1 MKKWIIIILAV
12 LLTVGTGLIVP
23 LVINSEK
30 GDPIISDIGIKNL
43 NSQPSMPGIKNTPT
57 NNSSVKSKATEPK
70 NDISTHE
77 VKKTDK
83 LGLSK
88 STPGPITKPL
98 QTQTASV
105 GYYQEPTPVPTNVQE
120 EPLNWVEARIQKHR
134 DEIDDADLADFRRIY
149 PRVDIGYVQSVGE
162 DGYTEDELQE
172 VKAYLRKTLGGDYER
187 AKELFYKYNYLMSED
202 E

>member
-1 MKKWIIIILAV
+1 MKKWIIIILVA

-23 LVINSEK
+23 LIINSEK
-30 GDPIISDIGIKNL
+30 GDPIISDIGGRNL
-43 NSQPSMPGIKNTPT
+43 STQPSMSETANTPAY
-57 NNSSVKSKATEPK
+57 KLGEQSKTAEPK

-77 VKKTDK
+77 VKNTDK
-83 LGLSK
+83 PGIST

-98 QTQTASV
+98 QTQTASG

-120 EPLNWVEARIQKHR
+120 EPLNWVEARIQKYR

-149 PRVDIGYVQSVGE
+149 PRVDIGYVQGVGE
-162 DGYTEDELQE
+162 GGYTEDELQE

-187 AKELFYKYNYLMSED
+187 AKELFYKYSYLMSD
-202 E
+202 D

>member
-1 MKKWIIIILAV
+1 LTNVKKCIIIKWCEISHIGRRVRMKKWIIIILAV

-30 GDPIISDIGIKNL
+30 GDPIISDIGIKKLKTSTL
-43 NSQPSMPGIKNTPT
+43 NARIKNTPT

-77 VKKTDK
+77 VKRQKA
-83 LGLSK
+83 GLSK

-134 DEIDDADLADFRRIY
+134 DEIDDADLAD
-149 PRVDIGYVQSVGE
+149 
-162 DGYTEDELQE
+162 
-172 VKAYLRKTLGGDYER
+172 
-187 AKELFYKYNYLMSED
+187 SEGFIQG
-202 E
+202 